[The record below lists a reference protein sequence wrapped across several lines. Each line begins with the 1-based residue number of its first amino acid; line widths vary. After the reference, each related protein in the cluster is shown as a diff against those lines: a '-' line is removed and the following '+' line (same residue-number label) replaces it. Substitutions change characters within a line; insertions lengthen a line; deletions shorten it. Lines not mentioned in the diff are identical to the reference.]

1 MTNRQ
6 WPLTLNSQ
14 LESRVGRLLERPV
27 SGTGLR
33 LLESRP
39 QQDPTRLTLL
49 PTPAA
54 VKCRRDAC
62 VFIGRS
68 NSGQFNHF
76 QTTRRA
82 LTRQLHAGL
91 SKVTLRLWRDYYS
104 MFYMLRM
111 CCTLSV
117 CDKLPH
123 RPNLWA
129 ESASWEVVLDAN
141 LHVLASMIS

>member
-6 WPLTLNSQ
+6 WPLTLKSQ
-14 LESRVGRLLERPV
+14 IESRVERLLERPV
-27 SGTGLR
+27 SGTGLA

-39 QQDPTRLTLL
+39 RQDPTRLTLL

-62 VFIGRS
+62 VFTGRS
-68 NSGQFNHF
+68 NPGQFNRF

-82 LTRQLHAGL
+82 LTRQAHAGR
-91 SKVTLRLWRDYYS
+91 SKVTLRLWRDYS
-104 MFYMLRM
+104 GMFCVLRM
-111 CCTLSV
+111 CCPVSV

-123 RPNLWA
+123 RPNSWA
-129 ESASWEVVLDAN
+129 ESANWEVVLDAN